1 MKKFSA
7 LLLAILF
14 VLGASGMVK
23 AEDNAVEQ
31 NAHVFYYNYGDT
43 YISTVRGALDKIWE
57 ENGWSFQNYD
67 AAGTQTTQTEQVGT
81 ALTNQ
86 APFLIVNL
94 VETGSDDAA
103 NGIVEQAMQ
112 DDVPLIFFNREVTDE
127 VINSYDNA
135 YFVGTI
141 AAEAGQMQ
149 GKMIGEYLVENYDE
163 LDLNGDGEIS
173 YVMLKG
179 EEGNPE
185 AEMRTKYG
193 VEDAN
198 VILEEAGK
206 PALKFYDEANTN
218 LYLVD
223 QGGNWSATA
232 AQEHMSTLLSQYN
245 EENGNM
251 VELVIANNDGM
262 AEGAIS
268 ALEAAGYN
276 KAADEDG
283 NIEGK
288 TIPVFG
294 VDATDAAKSLIANG
308 QMTGTIKQ
316 DAEGMAMTLFQ
327 IVQNLSEGKEAFDG
341 MDFSIDE
348 DVAKIRVPYQPL
360 TADDAKAE
368 AEAAESEEDV
378 TEDVE
383 ETEEEVTD
391 EVTEEEVSDAEETEE
406 ETEAA
411 E

>member
-1 MKKFSA
+1 MKKLTAF
-7 LLLAILF
+7 LLAILF

-23 AEDNAVEQ
+23 AEDNEADK

-43 YISTVRGALDKIWE
+43 YISTVRGELDKIWE
-57 ENGWSFQNYD
+57 ENGWTFQNYD

-127 VINSYDNA
+127 VINSYEKA

-149 GKMIGEYLVENYDE
+149 GKMIGEYLVEHFDE

-198 VILEEAGK
+198 AILEEAGK
-206 PALKFYDEANTN
+206 PALKFYDEANKN

-283 NIEGK
+283 NIEGT

-316 DAEGMAMTLFQ
+316 DAEGMARTLFE
-327 IVQNLSEGKEAFDG
+327 IVQNLLEGKEAFDG
-341 MDFSIDE
+341 MDFTVDE
-348 DVAKIRVPYQPL
+348 DAAKIRVPYQPF

-368 AEAAESEEDV
+368 AEAEAEEAEESEESD
-378 TEDVE
+378 EDVE
-383 ETEEEVTD
+383 ETED
-391 EVTEEEVSDAEETEE
+391 EASEDEETEE
-406 ETEAA
+406 EKA